1 MQPMDMLAICSRTCA
16 VLWVLPPRVVRL
28 WLSAAV
34 RASQHSPKLHGL
46 RMEDS
51 IIGFLERGVHQKD
64 KRSRLSF
71 LEVQAA
77 GPKREQ
83 YEIDDSVV
91 RKNVG
96 EHLRELLPRWFPGE
110 LEKGCEPDKEWTGIM
125 GFTRLGDPFVGPVID
140 QSNSNSESFRG
151 QYIAAGYT
159 GHGMPRA
166 YACAEVVA
174 GMVVAEIKRE
184 SWTSPEWLPRRY
196 LTFIRDGTGR

>member
-1 MQPMDMLAICSRTCA
+1 M
-16 VLWVLPPRVVRL
+16 
-28 WLSAAV
+28 
-34 RASQHSPKLHGL
+34 K
-46 RMEDS
+46 DS
-51 IIGFLERGVHQKD
+51 IIGFLERGVHQK
-64 KRSRLSF
+64 KPIVILGGGR
-71 LEVQAA
+71 QAA

-83 YEIDDSVV
+83 YEIDDSV

-110 LEKGCEPDKEWTGIM
+110 FEKGCEPDKEWTGIM